1 MLKLDP
7 RGREASPRVHGK
19 RPGKDVNKHIL
30 AYVVC
35 IRASLV
41 AQLLMNPPA
50 MQRPA
55 FDPSI
60 RKIPWRRERQP
71 TPVLLPGKSHEWR
84 SLVGNSSWRRKESD
98 MTERLHFHFL
108 SKVKN
113 IYLCPWKI

>member
-19 RPGKDVNKHIL
+19 HPGKDVNKHIP
-30 AYVVC
+30 AYGVC

-50 MQRPA
+50 MQRPE
-55 FDPSI
+55 FDPSV

-71 TPVLLPGKSHEWR
+71 TPVFLSGESHGQR
-84 SLVGNSSWRRKESD
+84 SLAGYSPWARKESD
-98 MTERLHFHFL
+98 MTE
-108 SKVKN
+108 
-113 IYLCPWKI
+113 

>member
-19 RPGKDVNKHIL
+19 RPGKDVNKHIP

-71 TPVLLPGKSHEWR
+71 VFLLGEFHGQRNQYSCLENPTDRGTWQAIVHGVTKSQTG
-84 SLVGNSSWRRKESD
+84 LND
-98 MTERLHFHFL
+98 
-108 SKVKN
+108 
-113 IYLCPWKI
+113 